1 MDVNSQE
8 ILSPNYRLWFRILRN
23 ISSGF
28 GGTAIILLINFAL
41 MPFVLEHIGR
51 VGFGIWVLVNSLVG
65 YMGFLDVGLQP
76 TLVKK
81 TSEYLAAGDQEGLQK
96 IVNTTLLIYVI
107 VGLVVGMVVLGL
119 APYLPDL
126 LNVPDAD
133 VAIFR
138 MVVYIVGFQ
147 TAIGF
152 PMTLWRGLVGG
163 LQDYHAINMINITSN
178 LLRAAL
184 TYVLLL
190 KGYGL
195 LGLVWLG
202 FAISALVW
210 CGNYLWV
217 RRRIPYLQITPRQV
231 DFSKI
236 RDLMKFSG
244 SMFIWGLA
252 GQSLGDLDK
261 VLIGIFL
268 PLSSVA
274 IYEVGYRIY
283 SYSRIILYSM
293 VALLPTAT
301 DLQVK
306 NDNKSLTSL
315 YLNGTRYLI
324 LIYTI
329 ATAGLFV
336 FGQAFIRLWLGIG
349 YEESVLVL
357 YILLIG
363 SLYQAQNVIAH
374 VMLPGMNRLRV
385 FTLIMSAYPVV
396 KIILGVLLI
405 SNYGLP
411 GIALATTL
419 TYIILET
426 IFISFIL
433 KTFGVTLPQLLRKV
447 HLPALLTVAPGVL
460 MAVSFKV
467 SSRIHTWM
475 DLLLFAAGLL
485 GVFGLSFAVMGMS
498 IQERRTFLKMGRT
511 LMRKLEA
518 RP

>member
-8 ILSPNYRLWFRILRN
+8 ILNPNYRLWFRILRN

-28 GGTAIILLINFAL
+28 GGTAIILLINLAL
-41 MPFVLEHIGR
+41 MPFVLEHIGK

-81 TSEYLAAGDQEGLQK
+81 TSEYLAADDREGLQK
-96 IVNTTLLIYVI
+96 IVNTTLLIYVM
-107 VGLVVGMVVLGL
+107 VGLVVGIVVLAL

-133 VAIFR
+133 VSIFR

-163 LQDYHAINMINITSN
+163 LQDYHAINVINIASN

-202 FAISALVW
+202 FARSALVW
-210 CGNYLWV
+210 LGNYYWV
-217 RRRIPYLQITPRQV
+217 RRRIPYLQITPRKV

-268 PLSSVA
+268 PLSSIAV
-274 IYEVGYRIY
+274 YEVGYRIY
-283 SYSRIILYSM
+283 NYSRIILYSM
-293 VALLPTAT
+293 IAILPTAA

-306 NDNKSLTSL
+306 KDTKSLTSL

-324 LIYTI
+324 LVYAA

-336 FGQAFIRLWLGIG
+336 FGRAFIRLWLGAG
-349 YEESVLVL
+349 YEESAQVL

-396 KIILGVLLI
+396 KIVLGVFLI
-405 SNYGLP
+405 AEFGLP
-411 GIALATTL
+411 GIALATTM
-419 TYIILET
+419 TYIVLET
-426 IFISFIL
+426 IFLFFIL
-433 KTFGVTLPQLLRKV
+433 KTFETTLPQLLRKV

-460 MAVSFKV
+460 IAVIFKFNNLV
-467 SSRIHTWM
+467 HSWV
-475 DLLLFAAGLL
+475 DLLLAATGLL
-485 GVFGLSFAVMGMS
+485 GIFGLSFIVMGMS
-498 IQERRTFLKMGRT
+498 IQERKSVLSMGRI
-511 LMRKLEA
+511 LLKKLEA

>member
-1 MDVNSQE
+1 MDVNSRE
-8 ILSPNYRLWFRILRN
+8 ARSPDYRLWFRILRN

-41 MPFVLEHIGR
+41 MPFVLEYIGK

-81 TSEYLAAGDQEGLQK
+81 TSEYLAADDREGLQK
-96 IVNTTLLIYVI
+96 IVNTTLLIYVV
-107 VGLVVGMVVLGL
+107 VGILVGMVVFAL
-119 APYLPDL
+119 APYLPRL
-126 LNVPDAD
+126 LNVPEQD
-133 VAIFR
+133 VSVFT

-147 TAIGF
+147 TALGF

-163 LQDYHAINMINITSN
+163 LQDYHAINIINITSN
-178 LLRAAL
+178 VLRAAL

-190 KGYGL
+190 NGYGL

-202 FAISALVW
+202 FGISALVW

-217 RRRIPYLQITPRQV
+217 RFRIPYLRITPDDI
-231 DFSKI
+231 DFGKL

-244 SMFIWGLA
+244 SMFVWGLA

-261 VLIGIFL
+261 LLIGIFL

-274 IYEVGYRIY
+274 VYEVGYRIY
-283 SYSRIILYSM
+283 NYSRIILYSM
-293 VALLPTAT
+293 VTILPTAA

-306 NDNKSLTSL
+306 NDTYSLRSL

-324 LIYTI
+324 LAYTI
-329 ATAGLFV
+329 ATAGLLIFGRAFV
-336 FGQAFIRLWLGIG
+336 RLWLGAG
-349 YEESVLVL
+349 YEEAVAILN
-357 YILLIG
+357 ILLIG

-396 KIILGVLLI
+396 KIVLGVLLI
-405 SNYGLP
+405 KLIGLQ

-419 TYIILET
+419 TYLILET
-426 IFISFIL
+426 IFLHYIL
-433 KTFGVTLPQLLRKV
+433 KSFEVTLPQLLLKV
-447 HLPALLTVAPGVL
+447 HLPALLTITPGVL
-460 MAVSFKV
+460 IAWVFKFSNLV
-467 SSRIHTWM
+467 HSWM
-475 DLLLFAAGLL
+475 DLLLVGSGLL
-485 GVFGLSFAVMGMS
+485 GIFGLSFVAMGMS
-498 IQERRTFLKMGRT
+498 VQERKSFVSMGRI
-511 LMRKLEA
+511 LLKKLEA